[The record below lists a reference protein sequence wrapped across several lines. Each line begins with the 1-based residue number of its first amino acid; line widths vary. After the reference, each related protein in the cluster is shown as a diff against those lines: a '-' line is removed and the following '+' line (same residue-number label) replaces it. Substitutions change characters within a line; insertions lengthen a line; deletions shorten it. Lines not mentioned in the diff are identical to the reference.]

1 LIKHFDRDY
10 GEFKPETVPY
20 QDVRFELTNPKTAI
34 AQVMK
39 LKDLIAYQSGAV
51 VSKTLVNEEEGT
63 VTAFAFDEGQG
74 LSEHTAPYAALV
86 IVIEGQVDV
95 KISGESF
102 HLNEGEMIIMPPN
115 KPHALKAITQFKMI
129 LIMVKSR

>member
-1 LIKHFDRDY
+1 M
-10 GEFKPETVPY
+10 
-20 QDVRFELTNPKTAI
+20 TNPKTAI